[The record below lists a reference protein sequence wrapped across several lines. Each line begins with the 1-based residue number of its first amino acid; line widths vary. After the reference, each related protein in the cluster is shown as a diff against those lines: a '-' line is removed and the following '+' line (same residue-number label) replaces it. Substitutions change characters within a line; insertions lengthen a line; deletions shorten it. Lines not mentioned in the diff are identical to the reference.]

1 MRAISCLLVVVFLA
15 VSAAQAALDIS
26 EIGVGARP
34 LGMGK
39 AYVGLA
45 DDASAIFM
53 NPAGLAQNDQLNI
66 VSMSGQML
74 NDVNYVMLGAA
85 QNTPIGKFGV
95 GYINAGVGS
104 IPLTSLTGSGSSLEV
119 VQYDSTSYSSS
130 QIVLSYGSKLSRF
143 LKNGAGQNISLGLNL
158 KFLQQ
163 GFSGGG
169 TAMQGASGSGMDAD
183 LGAMWEP
190 NNWLSLGLN
199 LQNFLP
205 ASLGGQFTWTKNSV
219 VEGIP
224 LVVRLGSKFSV
235 LGTTGLK
242 KNVDQRLDLMVDYE
256 KSNSLNRPGVFH
268 LGVEY
273 APLEMISLRAG
284 IDQKPKATEAGI
296 GVDNNLTAGVGFLFA
311 GFAFDYAYHQFGDLS
326 ENSSHFFSIGYRGE
340 EKGKERNKERAK
352 AEKRQSTIPVPEV
365 VVAKQ
370 LKNFPD
376 VPSDYWAQKPIEY
389 LATIN
394 IMDGYSDG
402 MFKPTKQI
410 TRGEMAVL
418 LVKAKGF
425 SVGQEIKVKFSD
437 VSLQSYE
444 APYVSLAVERK
455 YIEGFPDGAFE
466 PEQRIT
472 RAEAASIMARFCGLY
487 QKPKLQQK
495 PYVDVKT
502 DHWAAPAIA
511 ATKELGLFEYIGG
524 KAFGPNLY
532 LTRAEAAEMISK
544 TPFAKEQI
552 KKLIS
557 EQSAAPTVKPEE

>member
-74 NDVNYVMLGAA
+74 NEVNYIMLGAA

-95 GYINAGVGS
+95 GYVNAGVGS
-104 IPLTSLTGSGSSLEV
+104 IPLTRLTGSGSSLEV
-119 VQYDSTSYSSS
+119 EQYDTASYSSS
-130 QIVLSYGSKLSRF
+130 QIILSYGSKLNRF
-143 LKNGAGQNISLGLNL
+143 MKNGFGQNIYLGLNL

-169 TAMQGASGSGMDAD
+169 TTMQGASGSGMDAD

-205 ASLGGQFTWTKNSV
+205 ASFGGQFTWTKNSV

-284 IDQKPKATEAGI
+284 IDQKPKATETGI

-326 ENSSHFFSIGYRGE
+326 ENSSHFFSIGYRGAE
-340 EKGKERNKERAK
+340 RGKERNKERAK

-370 LKNFPD
+370 LKSFPD

-389 LATIN
+389 LATLN

-410 TRGEMAVL
+410 SRGEMAVL

-455 YIEGFPDGAFE
+455 YIEGFPDGSFE
-466 PEQRIT
+466 PDQRIT

-495 PYVDVKT
+495 PYVDVKP

-511 ATKELGLFEYIGG
+511 ADKAIGLFEYIGG

-557 EQSAAPTVKPEE
+557 EQSAAPVKPEE